1 MKLYVS
7 LLHLELT
14 REDNFFWV
22 IYNGENVELYFCSFT
37 QRLDPLGKWNI
48 GSQVRDRDLLDR
60 PHGTDYLITEMPI
73 EISESLYR
81 NNQLESFYQLIQ
93 A

>member
-7 LLHLELT
+7 LLHLKLT

-22 IYNGENVELYFCSFT
+22 IYNGGNVELYFCSFT
-37 QRLDPLGKWNI
+37 QRLDPLVKWNI

-60 PHGTDYLITEMPI
+60 PHGTDYLTTEMPI

-81 NNQLESFYQLIQ
+81 NKQL
-93 A
+93 